1 MQIIHIAARH
11 LRIPLTTGE
20 RISSDYGIMRA
31 ISTVL
36 VMVETDAGLT
46 GIGESK
52 AGGSHESADA
62 SIAEI
67 INFDLGPRLLGE
79 DPRDITRLWE
89 KMYNGKREALAAKVG
104 RAMPSV
110 GRRGLSVCAMSG
122 IDIALW
128 DLLGKA
134 LDQPIWRLLGGKTK
148 PTLPIYASC
157 GWSGIEDIGEELN
170 QSLNRTGARAVKMRV
185 GASYGGVEASIA
197 RVNEARRAIGSDVD
211 LMVDAHGTFNAVE
224 AKIFAVGTEQARL
237 RWFEEPVSSDAQ
249 HALPALRAA
258 SLCAIA
264 SGENDCTRFDFVRY
278 VETEAL
284 DVLQPDLGVCG
295 GITEARRIAHLAD
308 AYQLEVVPH
317 VWAGTILAAAS
328 AHFAIACPI
337 TSIFEYPAA
346 SNPAFRALASGG
358 FTIAEGDL
366 SVSDGPGLG
375 IELDDELIERCV
387 TEL

>member
-1 MQIIHIAARH
+1 MQITHIAARH

-148 PTLPIYASC
+148 PTLPI
-157 GWSGIEDIGEELN
+157 
-170 QSLNRTGARAVKMRV
+170 
-185 GASYGGVEASIA
+185 
-197 RVNEARRAIGSDVD
+197 
-211 LMVDAHGTFNAVE
+211 
-224 AKIFAVGTEQARL
+224 
-237 RWFEEPVSSDAQ
+237 
-249 HALPALRAA
+249 
-258 SLCAIA
+258 
-264 SGENDCTRFDFVRY
+264 
-278 VETEAL
+278 
-284 DVLQPDLGVCG
+284 
-295 GITEARRIAHLAD
+295 
-308 AYQLEVVPH
+308 
-317 VWAGTILAAAS
+317 
-328 AHFAIACPI
+328 
-337 TSIFEYPAA
+337 
-346 SNPAFRALASGG
+346 
-358 FTIAEGDL
+358 
-366 SVSDGPGLG
+366 
-375 IELDDELIERCV
+375 
-387 TEL
+387 